1 MSADRTSAS
10 LETVKSPTAPS
21 TLHSP
26 TMVNGEILPLTSVRF
41 FAAFHV
47 VLYHTWGI
55 FLPSLAVPAYV
66 TWFLS
71 LGYAGVSIFF
81 VLSGYILCVVYM
93 HRNTPPSVD
102 RKQFFLAR
110 FARIYPVYAF
120 SLVVSAP
127 FVVMLLGDRSAS
139 SKLLKM
145 IFLSVVNFGLLQA
158 WRPVLSGGWNVP
170 AWSISA
176 EAFFYLLFPILAV
189 WIWTKIQRPLL
200 MAFFLWCL
208 TVTIS
213 LITIHMPFLQSAV
226 DRHGNEFL
234 LFNPLLRLPE
244 FLIGVAVATWQQ
256 RTKFVAP
263 WWLAIGSIL
272 ATLALVPLLV
282 KSSRVLVSN
291 GLLAPLFALMLV
303 GLGSSSGFFERLLSF
318 RPFVFLGR
326 ASFSLYLL
334 HLPVLFWFCLLGR
347 GGNAPAFSEKQ
358 LFRPTSIGPGPL
370 IAYLAISLAISIAS
384 YEWIES
390 SGRRFLLN
398 RVGQKKPI
406 TKLAR

>member
-21 TLHSP
+21 TLHNP

-55 FLPSLAVPAYV
+55 FLPSLAIPAYI

-120 SLVVSAP
+120 SLIASVP
-127 FVVMLLGDRSAS
+127 FVVMLLGDRSVM
-139 SKLLKM
+139 SKMLRM
-145 IFLSVVNFGLLQA
+145 ISPSVVNFGLLQA
-158 WRPVLSGGWNVP
+158 WKPALGGGWNVP

-189 WIWTKIQRPLL
+189 RIWTRVQRPLL
-200 MAFFLWCL
+200 LAFLLWCL

-213 LITIHMPFLQSAV
+213 LITIHIPFLQSAV
-226 DRHGNEFL
+226 HRHGDEFL
-234 LFNPLLRLPE
+234 RFNPLLRLPE

-282 KSSRVLVSN
+282 KCSRVLVSN
-291 GLLAPLFALMLV
+291 GLLAPLFAVMLV
-303 GLGSSSGFFERLLSF
+303 GFGSSNGYFERLLSF
-318 RPFVFLGR
+318 RPFVLLGR

-334 HLPVLFWFCLLGR
+334 HLPVLFWFCFLERGR
-347 GGNAPAFSEKQ
+347 NALPFSEQQ
-358 LFRPTSIGPGPL
+358 LFRPTSTGPGPL
-370 IAYLAISLAISIAS
+370 IAYLAITLAISIAS
-384 YEWIES
+384 YEWLES
-390 SGRRFLLN
+390 SGRRFLLS
-398 RVGQKKPI
+398 RLGQKRPI
-406 TKLAR
+406 TKPAR